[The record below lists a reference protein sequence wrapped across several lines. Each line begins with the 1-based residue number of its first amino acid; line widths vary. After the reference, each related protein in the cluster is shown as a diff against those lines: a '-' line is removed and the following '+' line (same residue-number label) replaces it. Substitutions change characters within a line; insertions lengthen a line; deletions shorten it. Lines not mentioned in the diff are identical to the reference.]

1 MPCEKVVQQL
11 GGYGEFVT
19 DPEEVGNAI
28 DRALASG
35 KPACVNVVTDPE
47 IGPPR

>member
-1 MPCEKVVQQL
+1 ML

-19 DPEEVGNAI
+19 NPEDVGSAI